1 MAAILKANQV
11 SVASGGL
18 QPIAF
23 NLHDVEEVA
32 KTHLDEVRKKAQQL
46 IEQAKS
52 DAERIRKEAADQARR
67 EALAEMEAKFQ
78 QRSKELADKQTA
90 EATQALRTI
99 LKELQSAT
107 DQWLGQWRDETLT
120 LAIAIAEKITRSRVD
135 KESDIVLGW
144 LTDSTTAWSGARRI
158 EVRLSAKQFEE
169 LAPRVGDLL
178 KPFAN
183 QATCEVIED
192 SKVEPGGCVVK
203 TDLGQMDWQ
212 ISSQLN
218 SLEEQLR

>member
-78 QRSKELADKQTA
+78 QRSK
-90 EATQALRTI
+90 
-99 LKELQSAT
+99 
-107 DQWLGQWRDETLT
+107 
-120 LAIAIAEKITRSRVD
+120 
-135 KESDIVLGW
+135 
-144 LTDSTTAWSGARRI
+144 
-158 EVRLSAKQFEE
+158 
-169 LAPRVGDLL
+169 
-178 KPFAN
+178 
-183 QATCEVIED
+183 
-192 SKVEPGGCVVK
+192 
-203 TDLGQMDWQ
+203 
-212 ISSQLN
+212 
-218 SLEEQLR
+218 